1 MGRDAL
7 AVRLAVGIRGRQV
20 VSVFGHTGWA
30 AFIAWMMDE
39 DNFTGRVALVTGG
52 ARRLGAEIV
61 RQLHARG
68 MQVAVHYGVSGT
80 EADALVA
87 ELDALREG
95 SAAAVAADLVDSE
108 SPRLLKDF
116 VQERFG
122 RLDLLVNNAS
132 VFHPTPLG
140 ELTTGDWEKTLA
152 VNLTTPVFLIQALA
166 PMLAERRG
174 SVVNVTDA
182 YLVRPRVKYAAYVA
196 AKAGLAAL
204 TQALASELAPDV
216 RVNAVAPGALLWPD
230 PEPPQAVKDEVLARI
245 PLGRLGTP
253 ADLARA
259 VLYLANE
266 DYLTGVTIPVDGG
279 FSFG

>member
-1 MGRDAL
+1 
-7 AVRLAVGIRGRQV
+7 
-20 VSVFGHTGWA
+20 
-30 AFIAWMMDE
+30 MDE

-95 SAAAVAADLVDSE
+95 SAAAVAADLADSE

-204 TQALASELAPDV
+204 TQALASEMAPDV
-216 RVNAVAPGALLWPD
+216 RVNAVAPGALLWPE
-230 PEPPQAVKDEVLARI
+230 PEPPEPVKERVLARI
-245 PLGRLGTP
+245 PLGRLGSP

-259 VLYLANE
+259 VLYLAGE

>member
-1 MGRDAL
+1 
-7 AVRLAVGIRGRQV
+7 
-20 VSVFGHTGWA
+20 
-30 AFIAWMMDE
+30 MMDG

-61 RQLHARG
+61 RQLHASG
-68 MQVAVHYGVSGT
+68 MQVIVHYGASST

-87 ELDALREG
+87 ELEARRAG
-95 SAAAVAADLVDSE
+95 SAAAVSADLSRGE
-108 SPRLLKDF
+108 SPEFLRNF
-116 VQERFG
+116 VQDRFG

-132 VFHPTPLG
+132 VFRPTPLG
-140 ELTTGDWEKTLA
+140 ELTPDDWEKTLT

-166 PMLAERRG
+166 PLLARHRG
-174 SVVNVTDA
+174 AVINVTDA

-204 TQALASELAPDV
+204 TQALASEMAPDV
-216 RVNAVAPGALLWPD
+216 RVNAVAPGALLWPE
-230 PEPPQAVKDEVLARI
+230 PEPSQRIKDQVLARI
-245 PLGRLGTP
+245 PLGRLGSP

-259 VLYLANE
+259 VLYLAKE
-266 DYLTGVTIPVDGG
+266 EYLTGVTIPVDGG